1 MRWVGNVTR
10 IGDRRGTYRVL
21 VGKTDGKRPR
31 GRARRRREDNI
42 KLDIQEVGSG
52 TWTGLLWLRT
62 GTDSGRL

>member
-52 TWTGLLWLRT
+52 TWTGLL
-62 GTDSGRL
+62 